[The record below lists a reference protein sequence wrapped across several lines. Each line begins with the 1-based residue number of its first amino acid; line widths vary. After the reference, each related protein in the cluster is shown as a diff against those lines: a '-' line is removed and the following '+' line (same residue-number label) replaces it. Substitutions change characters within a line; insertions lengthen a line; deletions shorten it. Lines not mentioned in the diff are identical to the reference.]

1 MMILLSALAM
11 AASAPQ
17 RIDIT
22 PELIADLP
30 RQEVTLTHHDESLRC
45 DGPLLADVVAKA
57 GVPSGESVR
66 GPALRTAVVARAA
79 DGYSVLFSLGE
90 IDPRLGNGTIIL
102 ADRCD
107 GKTLDGATGPYRLA
121 IPGDKRGA
129 RSVRQLIA
137 LEILSID

>member
-45 DGPLLADVVAKA
+45 DG
-57 GVPSGESVR
+57 
-66 GPALRTAVVARAA
+66 
-79 DGYSVLFSLGE
+79 
-90 IDPRLGNGTIIL
+90 N
-102 ADRCD
+102 
-107 GKTLDGATGPYRLA
+107 TLDSATGPYRLA